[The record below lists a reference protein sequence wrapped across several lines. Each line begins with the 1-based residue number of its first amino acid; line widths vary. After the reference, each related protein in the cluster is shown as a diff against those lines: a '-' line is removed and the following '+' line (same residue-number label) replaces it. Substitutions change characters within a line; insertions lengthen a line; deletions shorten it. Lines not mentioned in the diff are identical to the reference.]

1 MLTKAQAKLI
11 SLITMIAAGL
21 HTLIGK
27 VTMAHNTEEALLA
40 DAGAVTD
47 ASNQVDGAET
57 ALSGATHLKNGAL
70 DEGYQYLIKGACI
83 LRALLGSKP
92 GPLWV
97 EAGWGA
103 HSLETPAEENQVL
116 AHLANLK
123 AFLVKYPKYET
134 TSQEFQLTAVRCT
147 AIHKALR
154 DAMTGDPDTTD
165 AQNPNRV
172 KGVAWHES
180 NVQAKKD
187 TLLVTEV
194 ALKLRLHHFRN
205 EFADV
210 VKDPMSPHY
219 ITVGLPRPGESH
231 PPAQVP
237 NVHLTVL
244 GGGQVHVEH
253 DTVPDADHYVYR
265 GKIVGVEERFRYFG
279 SNGQPDYIAKKQ
291 PVGAT
296 LAIQVVAVNEAGQ
309 QGPASE
315 PVQIVVT

>member
-11 SLITMIAAGL
+11 SLITTIAAGL

-27 VTMAHNTEEALLA
+27 VTMAHNTEEVLLA
-40 DAGAVTD
+40 DAAAVTD
-47 ASNQVDGAET
+47 GSTQVAGAET
-57 ALSGATHLKNGAL
+57 ALGGAVELRDLAL
-70 DEGYQYLIKGACI
+70 AAAYDYLVKAALI
-83 LRALLGSKP
+83 LRALLGAKP
-92 GPLWV
+92 SALST
-97 EAGWGA
+97 EAGWGDHTMA
-103 HSLETPAEENQVL
+103 TPREAEL
-116 AHLANLK
+116 ILPHLANLK
-123 AFLVKYPKYET
+123 AFLAKYPQYET

-180 NVQAKKD
+180 NLQTKKD
-187 TLLVTEV
+187 TLLATEV
-194 ALKLRLHHFRN
+194 ALKLRLHNFRN

-210 VKDPMSPHY
+210 VKDPMSPYY
-219 ITVGLPRPGESH
+219 ITIGLPRPGETH
-231 PPAQVP
+231 PPAKVT
-237 NVHLTVL
+237 NVRLTVL
-244 GGGQVHVEH
+244 GGGQVHAEH
-253 DTVPDADHYVYR
+253 DPVPDADHYVYR
-265 GKIVGVEERFRYFG
+265 GKIVGTEERFRYFG

-296 LAIQVVAVNEAGQ
+296 LAIQVVAVNESGQ

-315 PVQIVVT
+315 PAQIVVT